1 MKKMITI
8 CAECKKELK
17 MKPDATKEQA
27 LASPVQNEEVVYSH
41 SICYECG
48 VKLYGWETMA
58 KVFVKMNLPV
68 AGSMLSEVSYW
79 A

>member
-17 MKPDATKEQA
+17 MKPDSTKEQA

-58 KVFVKMNLPV
+58 KVFVKMNLTV

>member
-1 MKKMITI
+1 MKKMIII
-8 CAECKKELK
+8 CAKCKKELTTK
-17 MKPDATKEQA
+17 LATTKEQP
-27 LASPVQNEEVVYSH
+27 LASQVQNEDVIYSH

-58 KVFVKMNLPV
+58 KVFAKINLPV
-68 AGSMLSEVSYW
+68 AGSMLSEASYV